1 MPLSRILDLR
11 KKSDE
16 EYAQDKRNQMSDQDG
31 KQLSM
36 EEAVKDV
43 ETKPDESDVQN
54 RTKDHGKEKSEAVKK
69 ARATMKGGKGK
80 QLALEESLG
89 DAETA
94 PTAKENKSPVKRETR
109 ARGKV
114 RQTTQDETMEE

>member
-1 MPLSRILDLR
+1 LSRILDLR

-36 EEAVKDV
+36 EEAVEDV
-43 ETKPDESDVQN
+43 EMKPDELDVKVQ
-54 RTKDHGKEKSEAVKK
+54 TEEGEKQKSEAVRKVT
-69 ARATMKGGKGK
+69 ATRSGKGK

-89 DAETA
+89 EGRT
-94 PTAKENKSPVKRETR
+94 
-109 ARGKV
+109 G
-114 RQTTQDETMEE
+114 TTTKDIS

>member
-1 MPLSRILDLR
+1 LDLR
-11 KKSDE
+11 KKSDD

-54 RTKDHGKEKSEAVKK
+54 RTKEHGKEKSEAVKK
-69 ARATMKGGKGK
+69 ARATTKGGKGK

-89 DAETA
+89 DPETA
-94 PTAKENKSPVKRETR
+94 PSANEKKSPVKRQTR
-109 ARGKV
+109 GRGRV
-114 RQTTQDETMEE
+114 RQTTLDEKLEE